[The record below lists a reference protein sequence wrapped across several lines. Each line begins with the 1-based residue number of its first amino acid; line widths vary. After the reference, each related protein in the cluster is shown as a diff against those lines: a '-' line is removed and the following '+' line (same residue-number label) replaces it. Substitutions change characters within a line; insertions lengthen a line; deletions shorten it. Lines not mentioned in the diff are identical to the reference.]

1 MVASANQV
9 QLVGDAI
16 TAANDRSMAYSDGVS
31 TTATRMVNFTLTTAT
46 KVNEIPAEFYG
57 RYVRLRPKGSNM
69 YYYFTF
75 KSDATVSAA
84 LPAATDAGTQA
95 ADQGEG
101 PVSDNEVVEAR
112 VPWAATG
119 SKVYFVRIGGTIT
132 QSVQMTLADGTVG
145 LLGP

>member
-1 MVASANQV
+1 
-9 QLVGDAI
+9 
-16 TAANDRSMAYSDGVS
+16 
-31 TTATRMVNFTLTTAT
+31 MVNFTLTTAT
-46 KVNEIPAEFYG
+46 KVNEIPQEFWG

-84 LPAATDAGTQA
+84 LPTATDAGAQA

-101 PVSDNEVVEAR
+101 PISDNEVVEAR
-112 VPWAATG
+112 IPWPTNGA
-119 SKVYFVRIGGTIT
+119 KVYFVRIGGTVT

-145 LLGP
+145 LLSP